1 MLSEVRFDHMRL
13 LRSEA
18 QNWGGGRRGHP
29 KMVWH
34 PPWQTRRPPKL
45 LGAIFEKKS
54 GGQGPPTPPKLAL
67 RAPLNISYFAPL
79 IMLAMYCTK
88 SGNKYTE
95 FSICIKI
102 MDIY

>member
-18 QNWGGGRRGHP
+18 QNWGGRRGHP
-29 KMVWH
+29 KMIWH

-45 LGAIFEKKS
+45 LGGIFEKKS

>member
-18 QNWGGGRRGHP
+18 QNWGGRRGHP

-45 LGAIFEKKS
+45 LGAIFEKKIWGS
-54 GGQGPPTPPKLAL
+54 RPPDPPKLAL